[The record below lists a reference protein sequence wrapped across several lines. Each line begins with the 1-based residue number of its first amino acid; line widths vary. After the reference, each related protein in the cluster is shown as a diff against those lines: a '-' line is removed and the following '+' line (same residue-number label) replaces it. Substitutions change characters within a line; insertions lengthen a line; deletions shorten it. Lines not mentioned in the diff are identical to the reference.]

1 MRFED
6 QITRK
11 PHVYHPE
18 ALVARPPLPLGT
30 HGNIWVL
37 RHGDGYLAR
46 CRYRDM
52 DGTTRYLE
60 RVGTSK
66 TAANRNLQDALR
78 AFRGPTEEPL
88 RPEHRFERAAKL
100 WLVKV
105 DAWVADGE
113 LADTTADRYR
123 QRLDSIVLPALGQLQ
138 LLECTVGRMDAFFA
152 RLAEQGLSAET
163 RRGVRTVVSGVLR
176 QAVLHEALAANPVR
190 ELGRIRGKPA
200 KPRALTP
207 EERRRWLAFLTT
219 DPAAVRRD
227 LHDLTVFML
236 GTGVRLGEALAVRER
251 DLDLEGVPVDEDGQI
266 RLVPIAAITGNIVA
280 VKGKGL
286 VRHDGKTETSL
297 RIVPLPRFVS
307 DMLTARDR
315 NGADAPVFPA
325 RRQDTGEPTWK
336 SPHNVTKY
344 IREARVKAGV
354 SFKLTSHIY
363 RRTAATIWND
373 AGILS
378 DRQIGDLTGHKKIA
392 TLKDIYVGRG
402 ELHPE
407 GAAVMDAAW
416 LDT

>member
-1 MRFED
+1 M
-6 QITRK
+6 
-11 PHVYHPE
+11 
-18 ALVARPPLPLGT
+18 ARPPLALGT
-30 HGNIWVL
+30 PGNITVTAY
-37 RHGDGYLAR
+37 GDKFIAR
-46 CRYRDM
+46 CWYRDY
-52 DGTTRYLE
+52 DGTTRKIE
-60 RVGTSK
+60 RHGRTK
-66 TAANRNLQDALR
+66 TAARTRLHDALGQM
-78 AFRGPTEEPL
+78 RGVTTEPL
-88 RPEHRFERAAKL
+88 RPHDRFDRAAAL
-100 WLVKV
+100 WLKKV
-105 DAWVADGE
+105 DAWVVDGE

-123 QRLDSIVLPALGQLQ
+123 QRLDSLVLPAIGQLQ
-138 LLECTVGRMDAFFA
+138 LCECTAGRMDAFFA

-176 QAVLHEALAANPVR
+176 QAVVHEALAANPVR
-190 ELGRIRGKPA
+190 ELGRIRGKPG

-207 EERRRWLAFLTT
+207 EERRRWLQFLAT
-219 DPAAVRRD
+219 DPAAARRD

-236 GTGVRLGEALAVRER
+236 GTGVRIGEALAVRER

-266 RLVPIAAITGNIVA
+266 RLVPIAAVTGNIVY

-286 VRHDGKTETSL
+286 LRHEGKTEASL

-307 DMLTARDR
+307 DMLAARER

-325 RRQDTGEPTWK
+325 HRQDTGTPTWK

-344 IREARVKAGV
+344 IREAREKAGLP
-354 SFKLTSHIY
+354 FKLTSHIY

-378 DRQIGDLTGHKKIA
+378 DRQVGDLTGHRKIA
-392 TLKDIYVGRG
+392 TLKDIYIGRG